1 MNEKYSLDDFYNVL
15 LLRNHLEF
23 LSVKQLEDLY
33 QDTTNFLVFLDTIAV
48 FSEIDSAFLLFKD
61 EYISKIERIISINR
75 FKSNDSD
82 IKEIINSIIIFLNQ
96 IKCYDTS
103 YKNILKNN
111 YLVYQEDCRKVE
123 MDSEQILLESLGY
136 DAVAYKAIVES
147 NLELIKDAD
156 DYFLASINYFIEVIP
171 ELFKNNEIKQLVIDS
186 IEKLAKKGWPF
197 NRTNREFSNE
207 TKANLQ
213 KLK

>member
-33 QDTTNFLVFLDTIAV
+33 QNTTNFLVFLDTIAV

-111 YLVYQEDCRKVE
+111 YLAYQEDCRKVE
-123 MDSEQILLESLGY
+123 MDYEQILLESLGY
-136 DAVAYKAIVES
+136 DAVAYKAIVEN

>member
-111 YLVYQEDCRKVE
+111 YLAYQEDCRKVE

-136 DAVAYKAIVES
+136 DAVAYKDRKSV
-147 NLELIKDAD
+147 
-156 DYFLASINYFIEVIP
+156 V
-171 ELFKNNEIKQLVIDS
+171 
-186 IEKLAKKGWPF
+186 
-197 NRTNREFSNE
+197 
-207 TKANLQ
+207 
-213 KLK
+213 

>member
-111 YLVYQEDCRKVE
+111 YLAYQEDCRKVE

-171 ELFKNNEIKQLVIDS
+171 ELFKNYEIKQLVIDS

>member
-33 QDTTNFLVFLDTIAV
+33 QNTTNFLVFLDTIAV

-82 IKEIINSIIIFLNQ
+82 IKEIINSIII
-96 IKCYDTS
+96 
-103 YKNILKNN
+103 
-111 YLVYQEDCRKVE
+111 
-123 MDSEQILLESLGY
+123 LL
-136 DAVAYKAIVES
+136 
-147 NLELIKDAD
+147 
-156 DYFLASINYFIEVIP
+156 
-171 ELFKNNEIKQLVIDS
+171 
-186 IEKLAKKGWPF
+186 
-197 NRTNREFSNE
+197 
-207 TKANLQ
+207 
-213 KLK
+213 

>member
-33 QDTTNFLVFLDTIAV
+33 QNTTNFLVFLDTIAV

-111 YLVYQEDCRKVE
+111 YLAYQEDCRKVE

-136 DAVAYKAIVES
+136 DAVAYKAIVEN

>member
-96 IKCYDTS
+96 IKCYDTT

-111 YLVYQEDCRKVE
+111 YLAYQEDCRKVE

>member
-23 LSVKQLEDLY
+23 FSVKQLEDLY

-111 YLVYQEDCRKVE
+111 YLAYQEDCRKVE

>member
-111 YLVYQEDCRKVE
+111 YLAYQEDCRKVE

-136 DAVAYKAIVES
+136 DAVAYKAIVEN

>member
-1 MNEKYSLDDFYNVL
+1 MNEKYSLDDFYSVL

-33 QDTTNFLVFLDTIAV
+33 QNTTNFLVFLDTIAV

-111 YLVYQEDCRKVE
+111 YLAYQEDCRKVE

-136 DAVAYKAIVES
+136 DAVAYKE
-147 NLELIKDAD
+147 
-156 DYFLASINYFIEVIP
+156 
-171 ELFKNNEIKQLVIDS
+171 
-186 IEKLAKKGWPF
+186 
-197 NRTNREFSNE
+197 
-207 TKANLQ
+207 
-213 KLK
+213 

>member
-111 YLVYQEDCRKVE
+111 YLAYQEDCRKVE

>member
-111 YLVYQEDCRKVE
+111 YLAYQEDCRKVE

-136 DAVAYKAIVES
+136 DAVAYKAIVEN

-171 ELFKNNEIKQLVIDS
+171 ELFKNNEIKHLVIDS